1 MIFFDIDGT
10 LIDHLSASAAAS
22 LIFFDRFPGA
32 IPCTRSEFPAIWE
45 GCLEKHFARFSRGE
59 ISLWEQRRARI
70 REVFAAPD
78 MPEDETDSRYRS
90 FTREY
95 EALTQAYSD
104 VAACLEALTG
114 QSLGII
120 SNGPREQQVGKLQRA
135 GLLQYF
141 SVMVY
146 SQDVG
151 LAKPAP
157 GVFLEACRQAG
168 KSPENCTYIGDNA
181 ESDIVPSRA
190 LGMRGV
196 HLSRTGNSPMN
207 PPVISTL
214 YNLVPA
220 LMR

>member
-22 LIFFDRFPGA
+22 LIFFDRFPGT
-32 IPCTRSEFPAIWE
+32 IPFTRSEFPAIWE

-70 REVFAAPD
+70 REVFAASD
-78 MPEDETDSRYRS
+78 MPEDEADSRYRA

-95 EALTQAYSD
+95 EALTQAYND
-104 VAACLEALTG
+104 VAACLEALKG
-114 QSLGII
+114 ESLGII

-157 GVFLEACRQAG
+157 GIFLEACRRAG
-168 KSPENCTYIGDNA
+168 EALEKCTYIGDNA

-190 LGMRGV
+190 LGMRGI
-196 HLSRTGNSPMN
+196 HLSRAGNSCVD

-214 YNLVPA
+214 HNLAA
-220 LMR
+220 LLN

>member
-1 MIFFDIDGT
+1 
-10 LIDHLSASAAAS
+10 
-22 LIFFDRFPGA
+22 LIFFDRFAGA

-70 REVFAAPD
+70 REVFAAPE
-78 MPEDETDSRYRS
+78 MPEDEADSRYRV

-95 EALTQAYSD
+95 EALTQPYND
-104 VAACLEALTG
+104 VAACLEALKG

-146 SQDVG
+146 SQDVAV
-151 LAKPAP
+151 AKPEP
-157 GVFLEACRQAG
+157 GIFLEACRQAG
-168 KSPENCTYIGDNA
+168 RSPEECTYIGDNA
-181 ESDIVPSRA
+181 ASDIVPSRA
-190 LGMRGV
+190 LGMHGI
-196 HLSRTGNSPMN
+196 HLSRTGNSSVD

-214 YNLVPA
+214 HDLYEA
-220 LMR
+220 LN